1 MIAQGQPLLVQD
13 VIDARPLGRFQCIA
27 IGLCILVAVL
37 DGFDT
42 QTIGMLAPSIA
53 ASLGVPVKSFGPTFS
68 AGLIG
73 MLLGAVTL
81 GPLADRYGR
90 KTMIVFSCVLFG
102 SLSLATAY
110 ATSLEQLFVLRLL
123 TGVGLGGALPNAIA
137 LASEYAPQRYAR
149 TTVTT
154 LMCGMPLGAVLG
166 GVVSAALL
174 PRAGWQAV
182 FIVGGVLP
190 LAVAVLIATVM
201 PESARFLIAR
211 GQDAARLARIMRRIA
226 PDLRGDEAYRSPEA
240 AQARPA
246 GIPIRQLF
254 SEGRALGTV
263 LLWIP
268 YFLNLVVLYFIVSW
282 VPAVL
287 IGAHHPASA
296 GIAAIT
302 AFSVGGVL
310 SSVVQG
316 ALMNRLGARRV
327 LLCQLLAC
335 ALLMLALGT
344 WPEDYAL
351 VVAASFA
358 IGAVVQGAQAGFNA
372 LAAEIYPTEMRATGV
387 GCAVGIGRIGS
398 ISGPV
403 LGGVLLSWNWSAGDI
418 FMAGIV
424 PALIAAVAVAV
435 NRRSH

>member
-13 VIDARPLGRFQCIA
+13 VIDARPLGRFQCLA

-53 ASLGVPVKSFGPTFS
+53 VSLGVPVKSFGPVFS

-73 MLLGAVTL
+73 MLLGAITL

-102 SLSLATAY
+102 SLSLGTAY
-110 ATSLEQLFVLRLL
+110 VTTLEQLFWLRLL

-166 GVVSAALL
+166 GAVSAALL
-174 PRAGWQAV
+174 PRAGWHAV

-190 LAVAVLIATVM
+190 LAVAVLIALIM

-211 GQDAARLARIMRRIA
+211 GRDLSRLAQIMQRIA
-226 PDLRGDEAYRSPEA
+226 PELLGDEHYRA
-240 AQARPA
+240 ADTTRRT
-246 GIPIRQLF
+246 GGVPIRLLF
-254 SEGRALGTV
+254 TEGRALGTV

-282 VPAVL
+282 MPAVL
-287 IGAHHPASA
+287 LGARQPASA

-310 SSVVQG
+310 SSVIQG
-316 ALMNRLGARRV
+316 ALMNRFGARRV
-327 LLCQLLAC
+327 LLCELLAC
-335 ALLMLALGT
+335 AALMLVLGT

-351 VVAASFA
+351 VVAVSFA

-372 LAAEIYPTEMRATGV
+372 LAAEIYPTHMRATGV
-387 GCAVGIGRIGS
+387 GGAVGIGRIGS

-403 LGGVLLSWNWSAGDI
+403 LGGVLLAANWSPGTI

-424 PALIAAVAVAV
+424 PALIAAVAVAA
-435 NRRSH
+435 NRSK

>member
-1 MIAQGQPLLVQD
+1 MIAPLLVHE
-13 VIDARPLGRFQCIA
+13 VIDARPLGRFQCLA
-27 IGLCILVAVL
+27 IGLCILVAIL

-53 ASLGVPVKSFGPTFS
+53 ASLGVPLTSFGPTFG

-73 MLLGAVTL
+73 MLLGAVVL

-110 ATSLEQLFVLRLL
+110 AASLEQLFVLRLL

-166 GVVSAALL
+166 GAVSAALL
-174 PRAGWQAV
+174 PRFGWQSV

-190 LAVAVLIATVM
+190 LAVALLIAWIM

-211 GQDAARLARIMRRIA
+211 GHDMARLSEIMRRIA
-226 PDLRGDEAYRSPEA
+226 PDLRANEAYRSADPTT
-240 AQARPA
+240 A
-246 GIPIRQLF
+246 GVPIRLLF
-254 SEGRALGTV
+254 TEGRATGTI

-282 VPAVL
+282 MPAVL
-287 IGAHHPASA
+287 ISAHHPTSV

-316 ALMNRLGARRV
+316 ALMNRFGARRV
-327 LLCQLLAC
+327 LLCELLTYA
-335 ALLMLALGT
+335 ALALVLAA
-344 WPEDYAL
+344 WPHDHAL
-351 VVAASFA
+351 VAAVSFA
-358 IGAVVQGAQAGFNA
+358 IGAAVQGAQAGFNA
-372 LAAEIYPTEMRATGV
+372 LAAEIYPTRMRATGI

-403 LGGVLLSWNWSAGDI
+403 LGGVLLGWNWGAGDI

-424 PALIAAVAVAV
+424 PALIAAAAVAA
-435 NRRSH
+435 NRSPR

>member
-53 ASLGVPVKSFGPTFS
+53 VSLGVPVKAFGPALS

-110 ATSLEQLFVLRLL
+110 VTTLEQLFVLRLL
-123 TGVGLGGALPNAIA
+123 TGVGLGGALPNAIS
-137 LASEYAPQRYAR
+137 LASEYAPQRHAR

-166 GVVSAALL
+166 GLVSAALL
-174 PRAGWQAV
+174 PRAGWHAV

-190 LAVAVLIATVM
+190 LAVAVLIALIM
-201 PESARFLIAR
+201 PESARFLTTR
-211 GQDAARLARIMRRIA
+211 GRDLARLGQIMRRIA
-226 PDLRGDEAYRSPEA
+226 PELRGDEQFHA
-240 AQARPA
+240 AEPARRA
-246 GIPIRQLF
+246 NGVPIRLLF
-254 SEGRALGTV
+254 TEGRALATV

-282 VPAVL
+282 MPAVL
-287 IGAHHPASA
+287 IGVHLPASA
-296 GIAAIT
+296 GIAAIS

-310 SSVVQG
+310 SSVIQG
-316 ALMNRLGARRV
+316 ALMNWLGARRV
-327 LLCQLLAC
+327 LLCELIAC
-335 ALLMLALGT
+335 AALMLVLGM
-344 WPEDYAL
+344 WPEDFAL
-351 VVAASFA
+351 VVAVSFG

-372 LAAEIYPTEMRATGV
+372 LAAEIYPTHMRATGV

-403 LGGVLLSWNWSAGDI
+403 LGGVLLAANWSPGAI
-418 FMAGIV
+418 FMAGVV
-424 PALIAAVAVAV
+424 PALIAAVAVAA
-435 NRRSH
+435 NRSK